1 MQVLFQKLLGRSDGW
16 NQTQKEAM
24 IDLCLLGMYSD
35 DLTSLAEQDFIED
48 ESTHLKWESGISFS
62 GYLQRTVPK
71 IRLAKGD
78 SQKMEDVLQ
87 DIGDRLGS
95 DELKRKACNEL
106 QKLLATDEVVKVE
119 EEFLSKVQRVMG
131 I

>member
-71 IRLAKGD
+71 IRMAKGD

-87 DIGDRLGS
+87 NIGDRLGS